1 MPFALGKS
9 GRELLCATGLWVHY
23 LHVADSSPE
32 WLKGY
37 RTCLGKG
44 SVGVRVAA
52 GVPVSQDLA
61 TGCMTDTFLSYQHCH
76 GNCHSE
82 IFYFLETKFSV
93 LMLR

>member
-1 MPFALGKS
+1 MY
-9 GRELLCATGLWVHY
+9 Y
-23 LHVADSSPE
+23 LHITDSSPE

-37 RTCLGKG
+37 TTCWGKG

-61 TGCMTDTFLSYQHCH
+61 TGCMTDTFLNYQHCH
-76 GNCHSE
+76 GNHRSE
-82 IFYFLETKFSV
+82 IFDFLETKFCV